1 MTGADPSDEVAG
13 ADGADGVVAGGVG
26 SEVGSE
32 DLSEVEAVE
41 AVDAEASDEGDVDDE
56 DDLDD
61 EDDDYEDEEDSE
73 DSDPERASGGDPE
86 LPEDIDPREL
96 DPEIRS
102 ELRTLTGP
110 VNSAVAK
117 RLVASG
123 LLLDED
129 PAGALAHAMVARRMA
144 PRVASVREAVGLA
157 AYHTGQW
164 AMAVAEL
171 RTYHRITGR
180 QTHLAI
186 LADCERAQGRPEK
199 AVDLYRAANL
209 DKLEPDEAIELLIVA
224 AGARGDMGQYGAA
237 VAMLQIPDLQDDE
250 APWAARLRY
259 AYADNLLAAGRT
271 DDARMWFARAA
282 DVDDDLVTDAAERV
296 LELDGVVIDDP
307 ADPAGEV
314 ATGRPAGAAS
324 APGSVASGPAGGA
337 GAPGSAA
344 SSAASRE
351 AGAPRSA
358 PTAAGA
364 SEDTAEVGENR
375 ESAGSQ
381 AGTHARHIV
390 VFTEPTN
397 GDGTDAPDHD
407 G

>member
-1 MTGADPSDEVAG
+1 M
-13 ADGADGVVAGGVG
+13 
-26 SEVGSE
+26 
-32 DLSEVEAVE
+32 
-41 AVDAEASDEGDVDDE
+41 
-56 DDLDD
+56 
-61 EDDDYEDEEDSE
+61 
-73 DSDPERASGGDPE
+73 
-86 LPEDIDPREL
+86 
-96 DPEIRS
+96 
-102 ELRTLTGP
+102 
-110 VNSAVAK
+110 
-117 RLVASG
+117 VASG

-307 ADPAGEV
+307 ADPAGAAGEA
-314 ATGRPAGAAS
+314 ATGGPAGA
-324 APGSVASGPAGGA
+324 A

-344 SSAASRE
+344 PGAASQE

-364 SEDTAEVGENR
+364 SEDTAEAGENR